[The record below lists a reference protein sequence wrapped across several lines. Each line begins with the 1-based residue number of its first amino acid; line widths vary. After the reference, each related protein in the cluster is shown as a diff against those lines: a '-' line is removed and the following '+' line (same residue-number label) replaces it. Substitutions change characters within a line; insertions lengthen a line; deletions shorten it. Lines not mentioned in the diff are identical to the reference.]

1 MVSEPD
7 KAFEPDQDPE
17 AVQEDALDVDQVR
30 VTVYLNISDHR
41 KLIM

>member
-30 VTVYLNISDHR
+30 VTVLPKYI
-41 KLIM
+41 